1 MTEEYR
7 KIIKFGSSSHVIS
20 LPNEWVKKNNLSKG
34 DKLVVT
40 ESNSNEL
47 MLSSSL
53 SKDKIVKE
61 LSIDISN
68 KSIEYFKNFLIGA
81 YINNYTIIRINDLQL
96 KKRSTEIRNFINSF
110 AGLEVIEEHE
120 TKIVVKDFINEQDV
134 YLEATVRRI
143 DNVIRHMLKQAEDC
157 VYKDL
162 INSINN
168 SDTDVNRL
176 SFLVQKLIKTY
187 MDNPSLT
194 KNINFNSYEL
204 LHYYRIVINLEYFG
218 DEVKRV
224 GRLFRKGNL
233 KKGKFKDLLEY
244 YKKIFDMY
252 IESMT
257 SFHERNTEKALFLLD
272 ESKKLTIEINDV
284 LEEDTEPVDVRIVE
298 KLKNMLNSI
307 KRTTR
312 ISINLGLTK

>member
-1 MTEEYR
+1 MSEEYR

-20 LPNEWVKKNNLSKG
+20 LPNDWFKRNKLSKG
-34 DKLVVT
+34 DKLIIK
-40 ESNSNEL
+40 ENSSNEL
-47 MLSSSL
+47 ILSSAL
-53 SKDKIVKE
+53 TKEKVIKD
-61 LSIDISN
+61 LTIDISN
-68 KSIEYFKNFLIGA
+68 KSIDYFKNSLIGA
-81 YINNYTIIRINDLQL
+81 YINNYTIIKIHDNQL
-96 KKRSTEIRNFINSF
+96 NKRSTEIRNFINSF
-110 AGLEVIEEHE
+110 AGLEVIEQHE
-120 TKIVVKDFINEQDV
+120 NSIVVKDFINEQDV

-143 DNVIRHMLKQAEDC
+143 DNVLRHMLKRAEDC
-157 VYKDL
+157 VHKDL

-176 SFLVQKLIKTY
+176 SFLVQKLIRTY
-187 MDNPSLT
+187 MDNPSLI
-194 KNINFNSYEL
+194 KDISFNSYEL

-224 GRLFRKGNL
+224 SRLFRKGNL

-244 YKKIFDMY
+244 YKKICEMY
-252 IESMT
+252 TESMT
-257 SFHERNTEKALFLLD
+257 AFHERNNEKALFLLE

-284 LEEDTEPVDVRIVE
+284 LEKDTEPVDVRIVE

-312 ISINLGLTK
+312 ISINLGLAR